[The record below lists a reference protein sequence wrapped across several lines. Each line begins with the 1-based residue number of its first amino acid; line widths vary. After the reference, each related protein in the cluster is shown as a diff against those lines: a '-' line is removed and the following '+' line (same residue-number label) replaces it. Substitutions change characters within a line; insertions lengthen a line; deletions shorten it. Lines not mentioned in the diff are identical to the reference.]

1 MSFAFTKT
9 VLLLLVAAFLA
20 VLGSGCQ
27 TANGFGKDVEKAG
40 QGIQEGT
47 K

>member
-1 MSFAFTKT
+1 MSHLFKNT

-20 VLGSGCQ
+20 VVGSGCQ

>member
-1 MSFAFTKT
+1 MSNLFKNT
-9 VLLLLVAAFLA
+9 VLLLLAAAFLA
-20 VLGSGCQ
+20 VVGLGCQ

>member
-1 MSFAFTKT
+1 MTNPFKKT
-9 VLLLLVAAFLA
+9 VLLLLAAAFLA
-20 VLGSGCQ
+20 IVGVGCQ